1 MKKSPAEITGKQ
13 KRFLKGEAHHLD
25 PLVRVGQEGI
35 TPGLVSAVSE
45 VLERHELVKIKL
57 LENAPTDKNAA
68 GPELAEAC
76 GAHHV
81 GTVGRIVILY
91 RRHPEKP
98 KLPLP
103 SH

>member
-1 MKKSPAEITGKQ
+1 MNKSPAEITGKQ

-25 PLVRVGQEGI
+25 PLVRVGHEGI
-35 TPGLVSAVSE
+35 TPGVITAVSD
-45 VLERHELVKIKL
+45 VLETHELVKVKL
-57 LENAPTDKNAA
+57 LDGAPTDKKEA

-103 SH
+103 AR